1 VPGKYEEIQAKSL
14 LKLQDTVDDWWW
26 HRSSMNL
33 YRGCEHGCNYCDGRS
48 HRYHVTHD
56 FDFTVEVKVNAAQIL
71 EEELKKLGFSSIKHR
86 DSSLLDFGIKGL
98 KDGYKGPPKFVVAVG
113 GGVSD
118 SYQPAEKKY
127 ELTRKVLELLLEY
140 ELPVSILTKSD
151 LVLRDMDIL
160 ELINERTYANV
171 SFSVSTM
178 DEDLREKFEPR
189 SPSSEA
195 RLNALSEL
203 RFKGIHGGVMLMPIL
218 PVLADSEYSIDEV
231 VRAAK
236 SAKAECVMYS
246 TMSMRAEQCDRMY
259 ALLQQEFPKVVDEY
273 KSIYSRGDWPN
284 DNYTAKIYAR
294 AHKILLE
301 RSMPERMARY
311 IPEGTIANN
320 LKVTEVLCNMAYFMQ
335 LHDIRIEKV
344 KAYRTAGH
352 AIDELTVDIAQMAET
367 DKLLEVPG
375 VGPVISKDIKEI
387 LKTGTCALYEKL
399 KS

>member
-14 LKLQDTVDDWWW
+14 LRLQDTVDDWWW
-26 HRSSMNL
+26 HRNSMNL

-48 HRYHVTHD
+48 HRYHVNHD
-56 FDFTVEVKVNAAQIL
+56 FDFIVEVKVNAAQIL
-71 EEELKKLGFSSIKHR
+71 EEELKKLGFSSIKCR
-86 DSSLLDFGIKGL
+86 DSCLLDFGAKGL
-98 KDGYKGPPKFVVAVG
+98 KEGYKGPPKFVVAVG

-178 DEDLREKFEPR
+178 DEDLREKFEPK
-189 SPSSEA
+189 SSTSEA

-259 ALLQQEFPKVVDEY
+259 NLLKAEFPKVVEEY

-284 DNYTAKIYAR
+284 DNYTTKIYAR

-301 RSMPERMARY
+301 RCMPERMVRY
-311 IPEGTIANN
+311 IPEGTIGNN
-320 LKVTEVLCNMAYFMQ
+320 LKVCEILCNMAYFMQ

-344 KAYRTAGH
+344 KAYRNAGH
-352 AIDELTVDIAQMAET
+352 AIDELKVDIAQMAET

-375 VGPVISKDIKEI
+375 VGPVIAKDIKDI